1 MRKKQHNSKILIFF
15 ILFAAILIN
24 IVVISSNN
32 SQVQTYNYNKDEKS
46 TTPELAAPL
55 AYSAITKNDSFVY
68 RLFESVN
75 FTVNASLFSDVD
87 HVKMQI
93 AFSNG
98 STQIFNMIPIGGNN
112 YSYEYKPGYKAPLES
127 QNVSFLIYDIADQLL
142 NDHTTY
148 TNFTIKGNCIAS
160 FRYFNSSEYSSEYR
174 IGDTLYAE
182 LLISNFSSSG
192 YDYDFEDWD
201 ITVVDSD
208 KEATQNNLL
217 DLDSN
222 VNQFTLLI
230 DNTTFRQVNQIYYLK
245 VNMTEKNRGKIKAAY
260 FPIRIIN
267 SNPIFNSTIK
277 FNPEDVFRSEECEI
291 SLNVSDI
298 ETNPEDLLVTMYIH
312 DSEGELV
319 LEEVPIDH
327 VSDNLFSDTF
337 TIPWHK
343 PVGKYNVDITVTDEN
358 GGSTSKNTILNV
370 KNNLPEIHSYQI
382 NSKSMNQ
389 SISVAYG
396 KNLVFSFNVSDTEG
410 VAYIKIALFNENYDD
425 EWYNITKAY
434 DGLDTEITIRTAAL
448 IPGNWFVYIYVTD
461 SDRAVVSL
469 IDDYSF
475 APQGIVILA
484 DLLSA
489 YIPWISLFIGL
500 GIGVLIGVGGIYKYS
515 KSKFSNS
522 QGTRPKKKPKPA
534 KESPKKQKTKVKQ
547 IKEEIQKDKKESGEI
562 VEEKDV
568 EKDLSPTRKIKRK
581 L

>member
-24 IVVISSNN
+24 TVVISSNN

-55 AYSAITKNDSFVY
+55 VYSAITKNDSFVY

-93 AFSNG
+93 SFSNG
-98 STQIFNMIPIGGNN
+98 STQIFNMIPIGDNN
-112 YSYEYKPGYKAPLES
+112 YSYEYKPRYKAPLES

-148 TNFTIKGNCIAS
+148 TNFTIRGNCIAS

-230 DNTTFRQVNQIYYLK
+230 DNTTFRQLNKIYYLK
-245 VNMTEKNRGKIKAAY
+245 VNMTEKNRGKLKAAY
-260 FPIRIIN
+260 FPINIIN
-267 SNPIFNSTIK
+267 SNPLINSTIK

-291 SLNVSDI
+291 SLNVSDS

-319 LEEVPIDH
+319 LEVPIDH

-337 TIPWHK
+337 TIPWHR
-343 PVGKYNVDITVTDEN
+343 PVGKYNVNITVTDEN
-358 GGSTSKNTILNV
+358 GGSTSKKTILIV

-382 NSKSMNQ
+382 NGQSKDQ
-389 SISVAYG
+389 RISIAYG
-396 KNLVFSFNVSDTEG
+396 KNLIFTFNVSDTEG
-410 VAYIKIALFNENYDD
+410 VAYLKIALLNENN

-434 DGLDTEITIRTAAL
+434 DGIYTEIKIRTVEL
-448 IPGNWFVYIYVTD
+448 LTGNWFVYLYVTD
-461 SDRAVVSL
+461 SDGAIVGL
-469 IDDYSF
+469 TDDYNF

-489 YIPWISLFIGL
+489 YLPWISLFIGL

-515 KSKFSNS
+515 KSKFSSS
-522 QGTRPKKKPKPA
+522 QGTRPKKKQKPT
-534 KESPKKQKTKVKQ
+534 KESPKKQKNKVKQ
-547 IKEEIQKDKKESGEI
+547 IKEESEKDKKESKEI
-562 VEEKDV
+562 VPEKDV

>member
-15 ILFAAILIN
+15 ILFAILIN
-24 IVVISSNN
+24 IVVISSNH

-46 TTPELAAPL
+46 STPELAASL

-93 AFSNG
+93 SFSNG
-98 STQIFNMIPIGGNN
+98 STQIFNMNPIGDNN
-112 YSYEYKPGYKAPLES
+112 YSYEYRPGYKAPLES
-127 QNVSFLIYDIADQLL
+127 QNVSFLIYDIDDQLL

-160 FRYFNSSEYSSEYR
+160 FRYFNSSEYSFEYR

-230 DNTTFRQVNQIYYLK
+230 DNTTFRQLNKIYYLK
-245 VNMTEKNRGKIKAAY
+245 VNMTEKNRGKLKAAY
-260 FPIRIIN
+260 FPINIIN
-267 SNPIFNSTIK
+267 SNPIINSTIK

-291 SLNVSDI
+291 SLNVSDS
-298 ETNPEDLLVTMYIH
+298 ETNSEDLLVTMYIH

-319 LEEVPIDH
+319 LEVPIDH
-327 VSDNLFSDTF
+327 VSDNLFLDTF
-337 TIPWHK
+337 TIPWHR
-343 PVGKYNVDITVTDEN
+343 PAGKYNVNITVIDEN
-358 GGSTSKNTILNV
+358 GGSTSKKTILIV

-382 NSKSMNQ
+382 NGKSMDQ
-389 SISVAYG
+389 RISIAYG
-396 KNLVFSFNVSDTEG
+396 KNLVFTFNVSDTEG
-410 VAYIKIALFNENYDD
+410 VAYIKIALLNENND
-425 EWYNITKAY
+425 WYSITKAY
-434 DGLDTEITIRTAAL
+434 NGIDTNITIRTGQL
-448 IPGNWFVYIYVTD
+448 LTGNWLVYLYVTD
-461 SDRAVVSL
+461 SDGAVVGL
-469 IDDYSF
+469 TDDYSF

-484 DLLSA
+484 DFLSA

-515 KSKFSNS
+515 KSKFSSS
-522 QGTRPKKKPKPA
+522 QETRPKKKPKPT
-534 KESPKKQKTKVKQ
+534 KESPKKQKNKVKQ
-547 IKEEIQKDKKESGEI
+547 IKEEIEKDKKETKEI
-562 VEEKDV
+562 VPEKDV